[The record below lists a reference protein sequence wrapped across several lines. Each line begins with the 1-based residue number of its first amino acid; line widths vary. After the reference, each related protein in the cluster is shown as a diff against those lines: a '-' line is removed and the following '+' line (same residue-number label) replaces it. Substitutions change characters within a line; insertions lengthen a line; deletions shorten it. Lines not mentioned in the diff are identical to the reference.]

1 MSILSAIRPMSD
13 LEITHAIR
21 LCRENLESE
30 PESRP
35 MRELLSLLEIEQ
47 KARVSHV

>member
-1 MSILSAIRPMSD
+1 MSLLSAVRPMSD
-13 LEITHAIR
+13 LEITYAIR
-21 LCRENLESE
+21 LCRENLGNE

-35 MRELLSLLEIEQ
+35 IRELLSLLEIEQ